1 MKYII
6 ILLTSLFLVS
16 NSYSADSSEVKDFKS
31 IADLCK
37 EMEEGILLFKNYDQS
52 LLRQFLDKEISHD
65 TYNEKSDSIQKPLQ
79 KKIKNYHYLD
89 CSDFR
94 SESGRIE

>member
-37 EMEEGILLFKNYDQS
+37 EMEEGILLFKNYD
-52 LLRQFLDKEISHD
+52 K
-65 TYNEKSDSIQKPLQ
+65 
-79 KKIKNYHYLD
+79 
-89 CSDFR
+89 
-94 SESGRIE
+94 